1 MALAERVG
9 SAIATRRARRRA
21 NFPQLL
27 DETFRGHE
35 REGRRLQLRGR
46 TWSLAAMLVVLGIV
60 APYPEAFYYQALI
73 LFFISTGFL
82 PSLLERLGRLQRW
95 HLYLFVA
102 VDFALLTFAV
112 IYPNPLAP
120 ENLPPQMTLHF
131 DTSLYLFLLLAGLA
145 FADNPRLVLWGGF
158 VGALSWTIG
167 VGWLAGLP
175 DSVVI
180 WPGNGDIGLNDV
192 VTRMRLMANPTTVD
206 LSVLFQTVVIFAI
219 VAMIMAGG
227 VGRSRRLVWRYAV
240 IERQRL
246 NLARYF
252 PPSTVDQLARQD
264 EPLQQIRELKAAII
278 FADLVGFTRWAERHT
293 PAQTISLLREVHAL
307 LEEAVFRHSGTLDK
321 FIGDGVMATFGTPEP
336 RSDDSLNAMACV
348 KAILEDVTALN
359 ARRLARGEEAVQIAL
374 GVHYGPVVVGNIGT
388 ERRLELGVIG
398 DTVNVASR
406 LEELTRVI
414 GRMAVVSDQLVADI
428 KERRPDA
435 ADAMLED
442 FVFLGANHLEGR
454 RQDIAV
460 YASKQTLVASE
471 SRARWARSA

>member
-27 DETFRGHE
+27 DETFRSHE

-46 TWSLAAMLVVLGIV
+46 TWSLAAMLVVLGVV
-60 APYPEAFYYQALI
+60 APYPDAIYYQILV
-73 LFFISTGFL
+73 LFFITTGFI
-82 PSLLERLGRLQRW
+82 PSLVERLGHLRRW
-95 HLYLFVA
+95 HLYAFVA
-102 VDFALLTFAV
+102 LDFALLTFAV

-120 ENLPPQMTLHF
+120 ENLPPQLTLHF

-145 FADNPRLVLWGGF
+145 YADSPRLVLWGGF
-158 VGALSWTIG
+158 VGAVSWAIG
-167 VGWLAGLP
+167 VGWLATLP

-180 WPGNGDIGLNDV
+180 WPGNGDIGFADV
-192 VTRMRLMANPTTVD
+192 ITRMRLLGSPTSVD
-206 LSVLFQTVVIFAI
+206 LGVLFQTVVIFAI

-227 VGRSRRLVWRYAV
+227 VGRSRRLVWRYAI

-264 EPLQQIRELKAAII
+264 EPLQQIRELNAAII

-293 PAQTISLLREVHAL
+293 PAQAISLLREVHTL
-307 LEEAVFRHSGTLDK
+307 LEEAVFKHDGTLDK

-336 RSDDSLNAMACV
+336 KPEDSRNAMACV
-348 KAILEDVTALN
+348 KAVLADTAALN
-359 ARRLARGEEAVQIAL
+359 DRRLARGEEPVQIAL

-406 LEELTRVI
+406 LEELTRLI
-414 GRMAVVSDQLVADI
+414 GRMAVVSDGLVADI
-428 KERRPDA
+428 RQKQPDQA
-435 ADAMLED
+435 ADILES
-442 FVFLGANHLEGR
+442 FEFLGANHLEGR
-454 RQDIAV
+454 RQDIAIW
-460 YASKQTLVASE
+460 ASTQTLVASE